1 MPKPNATFNV
11 RRIVVTDDTGL
22 SQLLVELD
30 IDCDVC
36 GQTQGVIHGHH
47 LRTLRLALDLCIA
60 EYPALCGTTGEV
72 KEVLRYQ
79 GVSDPKKASLN

>member
-1 MPKPNATFNV
+1 MPKPNAIFNV
-11 RRIVVTDDTGL
+11 RRIVLTDDTGL

-36 GQTQGVIHGHH
+36 GKTQGVIHGHH
-47 LRTLRLALDLCIA
+47 LRTLQLALDMCIT
-60 EYPALCGTTGEV
+60 EYPELCGTAGEV

-79 GVSDPKKASLN
+79 GVSDPKKARLN